1 MAEQI
6 KNDPVAELV
15 QASHI
20 RVLRERREFY
30 LFNSIIIYI
39 KDALPSNFDM
49 SVVIKKIEDSVPSH
63 LVYDIESIYVGQ
75 FDELEQR
82 EVSAAYL
89 DGAIYVTNEQTSVG
103 EMVEDIVH
111 EIAHAA
117 QRMFGREIYF
127 DMTTQREF
135 LRKRE
140 NLFNILQSYG
150 YDVPKEPFMESEYSV
165 NFDRLLYDGIGYDRL
180 ALMTADLFVSPYAA
194 TSLEEYF
201 ANGFTEFFLGDS
213 QDVARISPELYEK
226 IVAINKEE
234 GAERW

>member
-127 DMTTQREF
+127 
-135 LRKRE
+135 E
-140 NLFNILQSYG
+140 N
-150 YDVPKEPFMESEYSV
+150 
-165 NFDRLLYDGIGYDRL
+165 
-180 ALMTADLFVSPYAA
+180 
-194 TSLEEYF
+194 
-201 ANGFTEFFLGDS
+201 
-213 QDVARISPELYEK
+213 
-226 IVAINKEE
+226 
-234 GAERW
+234 